1 MQEPE
6 DHLVPTGQC
15 RILLQSGRSW
25 SGTPLLLSTRV
36 CVVQIG
42 WRQWWHSQSCGWLV
56 FPRLQHSHP
65 SRGQI
70 WGRDAE
76 WACSEILISGKV
88 KRRRAGAFQRPLTG
102 WLKWIDTFYIIFFS
116 DIFPCIPHED
126 TTIIFT
132 TFFFSFCPA
141 SQTESERMKSS
152 DVWLLKM
159 NINLISNWT
168 PIHFPSIN

>member
-6 DHLVPTGQC
+6 DHLFPTGQC
-15 RILLQSGRSW
+15 RILLQSGQSW

-88 KRRRAGAFQRPLTG
+88 KRCRAAAFQPPFTG
-102 WLKWIDTFYIIFFS
+102 WLRWTDTFYTIFIC
-116 DIFPCIPHED
+116 IFPCSPHED
-126 TTIIFT
+126 ATIILT
-132 TFFFSFCPA
+132 TTVFFFSFFLFVQWVA
-141 SQTESERMKSS
+141 QNLKEWKAQIFGVLKSKIQ
-152 DVWLLKM
+152 LAA
-159 NINLISNWT
+159 N
-168 PIHFPSIN
+168 

>member
-6 DHLVPTGQC
+6 DHLFPTGQC
-15 RILLQSGRSW
+15 RILLQSGQSW

-65 SRGQI
+65 SCGQI

-88 KRRRAGAFQRPLTG
+88 KRRRAAAFQPPFTG
-102 WLKWIDTFYIIFFS
+102 WLKWTDTLHTIFIY
-116 DIFPCIPHED
+116 IFPCIPRGCNDHFD
-126 TTIIFT
+126 DNCFLIFVQQVKQNLNEKLRYLA
-132 TFFFSFCPA
+132 FCLKN
-141 SQTESERMKSS
+141 EHKSKIQ
-152 DVWLLKM
+152 LAT
-159 NINLISNWT
+159 N
-168 PIHFPSIN
+168 